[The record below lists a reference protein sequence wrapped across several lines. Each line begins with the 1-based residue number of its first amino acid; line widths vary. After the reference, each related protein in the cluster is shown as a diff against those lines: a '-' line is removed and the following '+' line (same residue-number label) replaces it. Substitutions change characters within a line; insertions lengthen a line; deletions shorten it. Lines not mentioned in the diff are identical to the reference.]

1 MERNVYSFR
10 VSIKK
15 GNSPNLYTYQPN
27 QIPLGE
33 FDAMLD
39 FKTWSK
45 RIIAI
50 NCYFTKINTGNK
62 FVVTVYCKYET
73 GKYTV
78 PNSVI
83 DFSNCTTNETYRVAI
98 EKNHKGNIFYGKS
111 GSCCFAS
118 ICKCN
123 NDDSIFQIV

>member
-83 DFSNCTTNETYRVAI
+83 DFSNCATNETYRVAI
-98 EKNHKGNIFYGKS
+98 EKNHKGNIVLVK
-111 GSCCFAS
+111 AET
-118 ICKCN
+118 IALQAVVK
-123 NDDSIFQIV
+123 